1 MAAPIA
7 SQVLGEVLPYLEL
20 NKDNI
25 PEDEKKEVSSV
36 SVPDIRYKTIK
47 EAKKILKEAGL
58 VIELQTE
65 EYNEDENVI
74 ISQIPSPGIQV
85 NTGNKVICEVN

>member
-25 PEDEKKEVSSV
+25 PEDEKKEVYHYEKGLE
-36 SVPDIRYKTIK
+36 D
-47 EAKKILKEAGL
+47 LKN
-58 VIELQTE
+58 ELE
-65 EYNEDENVI
+65 RLKNN
-74 ISQIPSPGIQV
+74 
-85 NTGNKVICEVN
+85 